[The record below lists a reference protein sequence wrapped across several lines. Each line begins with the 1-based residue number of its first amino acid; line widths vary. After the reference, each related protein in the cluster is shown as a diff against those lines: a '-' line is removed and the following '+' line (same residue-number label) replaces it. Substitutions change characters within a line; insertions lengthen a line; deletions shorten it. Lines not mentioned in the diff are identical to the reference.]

1 MGNAMLT
8 SRVNDVLDLV
18 HSASNYK
25 LFYANRYTNQVI
37 SFGFTADFMI
47 FDAHVT
53 DDKENLLGTI
63 QNAFVTIP
71 NDTSKDV
78 EFSVYMFGAYE
89 TNSQRDIGPIP
100 LSITCTK
107 NSADFTQ
114 PSTVKRYFNIF
125 GIVVQI

>member
-1 MGNAMLT
+1 MLT

-25 LFYANRYTNQVI
+25 LFYVTKYTDLII

-47 FDAHVT
+47 LDAHLIDSKNNT
-53 DDKENLLGTI
+53 LGVI
-63 QNAFVTIP
+63 QNTFITIP

-78 EFSVYMFGAYE
+78 DFAINMFGAYRSN
-89 TNSQRDIGPIP
+89 TQRDIGPMSLNIV
-100 LSITCTK
+100 CTK

-114 PSTVKRYFNIF
+114 STNLYFYVF

>member
-1 MGNAMLT
+1 MLT

-25 LFYANRYTNQVI
+25 LFYVTRYTDLII

-47 FDAHVT
+47 LDAHLFNS
-53 DDKENLLGTI
+53 ENNTLGVI
-63 QNAFVTIP
+63 QNTFITIP
-71 NDTSKDV
+71 NDPSKDV
-78 EFSVYMFGAYE
+78 DFAINMIGAYRNN
-89 TNSQRDIGPIP
+89 TQGDIGPMS
-100 LSITCTK
+100 LNFVCTK

-114 PSTVKRYFNIF
+114 SSTKLYFYVF

>member
-25 LFYANRYTNQVI
+25 LFYVTKYTDLII

-47 FDAHVT
+47 LDAHLI
-53 DDKENLLGTI
+53 DSENNTLGVI
-63 QNAFVTIP
+63 QNTFITIP

-78 EFSVYMFGAYE
+78 DFVINMFGAYRSN
-89 TNSQRDIGPIP
+89 TQRDIGPIS
-100 LSITCTK
+100 LNIVCTK

-114 PSTVKRYFNIF
+114 SSTKLYFYVF